1 MGSTANDSKKRDAKT
16 PRKKRTLRLNMPD
29 LGSFAMP
36 FLEGDADHV
45 DKADIQKDDGSCH
58 SASPTKGFFTRGP
71 FSRPSS
77 PKSAPART
85 KNSPGSPKTIFPYPS
100 SHQDSPP
107 KSPRRLSFSGI
118 FRSSS
123 RDSNSTSPISIKLFS
138 RARKAS
144 GISSPPSTPPTQ
156 AVKQPP
162 AFPLEAYRS
171 EPERLEARMRS
182 YSSPPDTGQRF
193 SLRCSKPPM
202 TPSTPIANSRS
213 RPVHGLAE
221 GMLEKLDLEDEAFEE
236 SESDIY
242 MRFMKSHKCYDIV
255 PTSSKLVVFDTTL
268 QVKKAF
274 FALVANGVRA
284 APLWETKKQSFV
296 GMLTITDFINILHR
310 YYKSPMVQIY
320 ELEEHQ
326 IETWRELYLQET
338 FKPLVNISPDA
349 SIFDAVY
356 SLIKNKIHRLPVID
370 PVSGNALYI
379 LTHKRILKFLQLF
392 VCEMPK
398 PAFMKQTLEELTI
411 GTYHNIAFIHP
422 NTPIIKALNIFVD
435 RRVSALPVVD
445 ESGKVV
451 DIYSKF
457 DVINLAA
464 EKTYNNLDITVTQAL
479 RHRSQYFEGVMKC
492 NRLETLETI
501 VDRIVKAEVHRL
513 VVVDENARI
522 VGIVSLSDILQA
534 LVLTPAGICRKNSQ
548 PQPEAEAPPATL
560 VEAEPEVAADTEP
573 QEKDT
578 AEAPPEMLVE
588 AEPEVEVA
596 ADTEPQEEP
605 ETEEPPE
612 TLVETEVVVAK
623 PATEGEA
630 LVEAEVEVEDEAGV
644 EGKTETEVV
653 VEVEIKTEVVAVK
666 GETEADMEAEVEVKA
681 ENKAEEVE
689 VKSEAGVV
697 IVELVE
703 VKAETEAAVG
713 MTEDEAEVV
722 VEIKAETEAE
732 VEVMAETEAA
742 VGMTE
747 DEAEVVVEIK
757 TETEDE
763 VEVMAETE
771 AAVGMAEDEA
781 EVVVEIKAETEAEV
795 EVMAETEAE
804 VEVMAETEAA
814 VGMTEDEAE
823 VVVEIKTETET
834 EAEVGNAEAVAESE
848 AVVKV
853 ETEAGPKD
861 AEEGEAE

>member
-156 AVKQPP
+156 AAKQPP

-202 TPSTPIANSRS
+202 TPSAPIANSRS

-548 PQPEAEAPPATL
+548 PQPEVEAEAPPATL
-560 VEAEPEVAADTEP
+560 VEAEPEVEVAADTKL
-573 QEKDT
+573 QEEAE
-578 AEAPPEMLVE
+578 AEAPLEMLVE

-596 ADTEPQEEP
+596 ADTEPQEEATAEAPPEMLVEAEPEVEVPADTELQEEAEAEAPPEMLVEAEP

-612 TLVETEVVVAK
+612 TLVETEVVVAE
-623 PATEGEA
+623 PATEVEA
-630 LVEAEVEVEDEAGV
+630 LVEAEVVVEDEAEV

-653 VEVEIKTEVVAVK
+653 VEVEIKTEVVEVK
-666 GETEADMEAEVEVKA
+666 GETEAEIEAEVEVKA
-681 ENKAEEVE
+681 ETKAEEVE
-689 VKSEAGVV
+689 FKSEAGVV
-697 IVELVE
+697 MVELVG
-703 VKAETEAAVG
+703 VKAETESEVG

-722 VEIKAETEAE
+722 VVVEIKAETEVEAE

-742 VGMTE
+742 VGL
-747 DEAEVVVEIK
+747 
-757 TETEDE
+757 
-763 VEVMAETE
+763 
-771 AAVGMAEDEA
+771 AEDEA
-781 EVVVEIKAETEAEV
+781 EVVVVEIKA
-795 EVMAETEAE
+795 
-804 VEVMAETEAA
+804 
-814 VGMTEDEAE
+814 
-823 VVVEIKTETET
+823 ET

-853 ETEAGPKD
+853 ETDAGPKD
-861 AEEGEAE
+861 AEAE

>member
-1 MGSTANDSKKRDAKT
+1 
-16 PRKKRTLRLNMPD
+16 
-29 LGSFAMP
+29 MP

-156 AVKQPP
+156 AAKQPP

-202 TPSTPIANSRS
+202 TPSAPIANSRS

-548 PQPEAEAPPATL
+548 PQPEVEAEAPPATL
-560 VEAEPEVAADTEP
+560 VEAEPEVEVAADTKL
-573 QEKDT
+573 QEEAE
-578 AEAPPEMLVE
+578 AEAPLEMLVE

-596 ADTEPQEEP
+596 ADTEPQEEATAEAPPEMLVEAEPEVEVPADTELQEEAEAEAPPEMLVEAEP

-612 TLVETEVVVAK
+612 TLVETEVVVAE
-623 PATEGEA
+623 PATEVEA
-630 LVEAEVEVEDEAGV
+630 LVEAEVVVEDEAEV

-653 VEVEIKTEVVAVK
+653 VEVEIKTEVVEVK
-666 GETEADMEAEVEVKA
+666 GETEAEIEAEVEVKA
-681 ENKAEEVE
+681 ETKAEEVE
-689 VKSEAGVV
+689 FKSEAGVV
-697 IVELVE
+697 MVELVG
-703 VKAETEAAVG
+703 VKAETESEVG

-722 VEIKAETEAE
+722 VVVEIKAETEVEAE

-742 VGMTE
+742 VGL
-747 DEAEVVVEIK
+747 
-757 TETEDE
+757 
-763 VEVMAETE
+763 
-771 AAVGMAEDEA
+771 AEDEA
-781 EVVVEIKAETEAEV
+781 EVVVVEIKA
-795 EVMAETEAE
+795 
-804 VEVMAETEAA
+804 
-814 VGMTEDEAE
+814 
-823 VVVEIKTETET
+823 ET

-853 ETEAGPKD
+853 ETDAGPKD
-861 AEEGEAE
+861 AEAE